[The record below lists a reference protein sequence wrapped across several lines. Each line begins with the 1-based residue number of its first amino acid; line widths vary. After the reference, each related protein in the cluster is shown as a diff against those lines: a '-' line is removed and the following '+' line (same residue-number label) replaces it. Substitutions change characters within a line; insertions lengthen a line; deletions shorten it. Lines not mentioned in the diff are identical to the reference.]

1 MPNIFRFA
9 TSELSQDAMFIWLA
23 RCATA
28 GDAALR
34 RLGNAF
40 VQFLLKADGGKVFDG
55 NDQSVPY
62 SGSGVVS
69 KFLHGPDK
77 HRNMDVYFAA
87 QMDDRTKVSVV
98 IEDKTHTTD
107 HSGQLRRYRDIV
119 KSDNIEED
127 FTKLVYL
134 KTGMPF
140 DDERELVG
148 DQGYSFAGVGDLK
161 GFLTEEPAASSG
173 SDLVQQ
179 YREWIIEKHQELEV
193 AEREWNMGY
202 GPIQHRFLARLQKR
216 VEDSTD
222 TDLSKNRN
230 RGGGAFS
237 KLVIRHQHSKSWP
250 MFWRIDPGRP
260 LCLRFYRWGNK
271 KTKEDNATLVA
282 KYRPCFEKAVAEAG
296 LALAKQKRLRPASW
310 EPTISGI
317 EWPPKDDRSR
327 EMESFLDAVAQVHR
341 RFLELLLQSSR
352 SED

>member
-1 MPNIFRFA
+1 M
-9 TSELSQDAMFIWLA
+9 
-23 RCATA
+23 
-28 GDAALR
+28 
-34 RLGNAF
+34 
-40 VQFLLKADGGKVFDG
+40 
-55 NDQSVPY
+55 
-62 SGSGVVS
+62 
-69 KFLHGPDK
+69 
-77 HRNMDVYFAA
+77 
-87 QMDDRTKVSVV
+87 
-98 IEDKTHTTD
+98 
-107 HSGQLRRYRDIV
+107 

-260 LCLRFYRWGNK
+260 LCLRFYRWGDK
-271 KTKEDNATLVA
+271 KTKGKNAALVE
-282 KYRPCFEKAVAEAG
+282 KYRPRFEEAVAGAG
-296 LALAKQKRLRPASW
+296 LTLAKQKRLRPASW

-317 EWPPKDDRSR
+317 EWPSEDDRSR

-341 RFLELLLQSSR
+341 RFLELLRQSSR